1 MNAIS
6 PVGVSI
12 PHDSASKHVS
22 GRAIYIDDMPEPPGL
37 LHAYIGL
44 SPHAHARI
52 KSIDLSAVIATPD
65 VAAVMTA
72 RDVPGVNYV
81 GPAFMG
87 DPIFADGLVEYHG
100 QSIFAV
106 AATSM
111 ALAREAA
118 SKAVIEY
125 EILKP
130 TLTIDEAL

>member
-1 MNAIS
+1 MTPSPAMTASNLHLPRNGS
-6 PVGVSI
+6 PPVGASI
-12 PHDSASKHVS
+12 PHDSATRHVS
-22 GRAIYIDDMPEPPGL
+22 GRAIYIDDMPDPAGL
-37 LHAYIGL
+37 LHCVLFL

-52 KSIDLSAVIATPD
+52 VSMDLTAVEASTG

-72 RDVPGVNYV
+72 KDVPGVNDV

-118 SKAVIEY
+118 
-125 EILKP
+125 
-130 TLTIDEAL
+130 